1 MGFVGRSSPGWF
13 SNEEGFYYAITES
26 NPIVWQS
33 VRDLPGGSGGA
44 PYPVVIDEV
53 YYPKDF
59 LFKKLV
65 HGFVPYARAQYIE
78 NQNHIGF
85 NIQLHYNGD

>member
-65 HGFVPYARAQYIE
+65 HGFVPYARAQ
-78 NQNHIGF
+78 
-85 NIQLHYNGD
+85 DRKSVV